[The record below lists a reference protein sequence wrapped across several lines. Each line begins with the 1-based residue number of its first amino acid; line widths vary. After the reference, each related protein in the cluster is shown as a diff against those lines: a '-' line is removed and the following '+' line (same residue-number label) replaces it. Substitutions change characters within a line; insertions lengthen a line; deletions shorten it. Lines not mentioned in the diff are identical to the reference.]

1 MGVARSLSSLLLSF
15 SRHRIARFQIANRD
29 KLKRPPVYDCS
40 CSHSRPN
47 AFWLFNKLSKSG
59 IFSYRVIKPSKYQVA
74 LFIWLFGQ

>member
-29 KLKRPPVYDCS
+29 KLKRPLVYDCS

-47 AFWLFNKLSKSG
+47 AFWLFSKLSKSG
-59 IFSYRVIKPSKYQVA
+59 IFNYQV
-74 LFIWLFGQ
+74 FEENKD